1 MHPEDGPSWRP
12 TDAFVRACLGS
23 LVLVLVA
30 VLAGRPDVLVLASP
44 LLLVA
49 VASAVRRPGSVPQVR
64 ARLLHTSLREGE
76 GTAVRTTFQDA
87 SDVEHAVVALAPH
100 RWVAYDPPLGVRDL
114 AVDVP
119 QQTLTVDVPVSSR
132 RWGRR
137 SVGDGLVAVT
147 SAWAAFR
154 RRLEPRHAM
163 ILTTLPVPGAFD
175 AHAATPHPIG
185 LVGTN
190 PARRPGEGTEF
201 ASIRP
206 FAAGD
211 RLHRVQWRVSLRTGT
226 LHVTSTVA
234 EEDAGILLLLD
245 AAAELGEPG
254 GLDGPA
260 STLDVSVRAAGA
272 VAEHYLRRGDRVG
285 LRVLGR
291 GANSVPVSAGTRHL
305 RRLLDSLARVV
316 PGEGRRVDPARMHF
330 GVSDGTVVFM
340 FSPMLSDRAVT
351 ATVTLARRGLTV
363 VVVDP
368 VAPDLVVG
376 AGDPRV
382 EVAWR
387 LRMLERGL
395 LLERVQAAGI
405 PVVRWRGP
413 GTLDDVLRRLG
424 RQAALPRLVRR

>member
-1 MHPEDGPSWRP
+1 MQADEGPSWRP
-12 TDAFVRACLGS
+12 TDAFVRAGLGS

-30 VLAGRPDVLVLASP
+30 VLAGRPDVLVLASS

-49 VASAVRRPGSVPQVR
+49 VASAVRRPGSVPQVQ

-76 GTAVRTTFQDA
+76 GTAVRTTFRDA

-119 QQTLTVDVPVSSR
+119 KETLTLDVPLSSR

-137 SVGDGLVAVT
+137 GVGDGLVAVT
-147 SAWAAFR
+147 SGWGAFR
-154 RRLEPRHAM
+154 RRLEPPHAM
-163 ILTTLPVPGAFD
+163 TLTTLPTPGPFD
-175 AHAATPHPIG
+175 AKAPTPHPIG

-206 FAAGD
+206 FTPGD

-234 EEDAGILLLLD
+234 EQDAGILLLLD
-245 AAAELGEPG
+245 TSAELGEPG
-254 GLDGPA
+254 GLDGA
-260 STLDVSVRAAGA
+260 DSTLDVTVRAAGA
-272 VAEHYLRRGDRVG
+272 IAEHYLRRGDRVG
-285 LRVLGR
+285 LRLLGR
-291 GANSVPVSAGTRHL
+291 STGSVPVAAGTRHL
-305 RRLLDSLARVV
+305 RRLLESLARVV
-316 PGEGRRVDPARMHF
+316 PGEGRGVDPARMHF
-330 GVSDGTVVFM
+330 GVSGGTVVLM
-340 FSPMLSDRAVT
+340 LSPMLSDMAVT
-351 ATVTLARRGLTV
+351 TTVMLARRGLTV

-376 AGDPRV
+376 EGDPRV

-387 LRMLERGL
+387 LRLLERGL
-395 LLERVQAAGI
+395 LLERVQSAGI
-405 PVVRWRGP
+405 PVVAWRGP
-413 GTLDDVLRRLG
+413 GTLYDVLRRLG
-424 RQAALPRLVRR
+424 RQAALPRLVHR